1 MAPVCGGLGMPHQDW
16 FILMG
21 MGGLFILLGI
31 AAFIWGKIEENSYYK
46 AISTRSDVR
55 EYLEHSPLR
64 PESGA
69 LKIGGRVAIAIGLLM
84 LAMGGAFLLW
94 S

>member
-1 MAPVCGGLGMPHQDW
+1 MWGLGVPHRDW

-31 AAFIWGKIEENSYYK
+31 AAFIWGKIEENSYYN

-55 EYLEHSPLR
+55 EYLDHTPLR
-64 PESGA
+64 PEFGA
-69 LKIGGRVAIAIGLLM
+69 LKIGGRIAVVVGLFM